1 MDTRAQEQ
9 VINDLLVET
18 FNIILKVE
26 QEALHIYKV
35 DDISVSEVH
44 TMDAIGDEEGR
55 SMSEIAARL
64 GVTVATVTVSVN
76 RLVAKGY
83 VQRGS
88 SREDRRVVVA
98 SLTDAGK
105 EIFNLHRKFHHDM
118 VRFATRGLDENENE
132 VLARSLG
139 KIKSFF
145 ERSAALGKARRP
157 K

>member
-1 MDTRAQEQ
+1 MDTAAQEK
-9 VINDLLVET
+9 VLNDLLVET

-35 DDISVSEVH
+35 DDLSVAEVH

-83 VQRGS
+83 VRRGS
-88 SREDRRVVVA
+88 SDEDRRVVVA
-98 SLTDAGK
+98 SLTETGRGVYD
-105 EIFNLHRKFHHDM
+105 LHRKFHNDM
-118 VRFATRGLDENENE
+118 VHYATRGLAEDERE
-132 VLARSLG
+132 VFARALG
-139 KIKSFF
+139 KIKEFF